1 MNDRIGLERD
11 ASDRNS
17 LMRMLS
23 LIPRVGTAS
32 IAFFLREGVQGFEAR
47 ENYLLNA

>member
-1 MNDRIGLERD
+1 MSYLLFIFKEKGSYVDQVASERD

-23 LIPRVGTAS
+23 LIPRSEPQA
-32 IAFFLREGVQGFEAR
+32 
-47 ENYLLNA
+47 